1 MATISQLRYK
11 QLLDAEKQLNDLK
24 RKQIAQE
31 VANEYLHL
39 LGVVLALT
47 PYDNWPEEA
56 KSALDEVSRRGC
68 TAGVAV
74 FKELLPTE

>member
-1 MATISQLRYK
+1 MANISQHRYK
-11 QLLDAEKQLNDLK
+11 QLLDAKQQLNDLR

-39 LGVVLALT
+39 IGVVLALT
-47 PYDNWPEEA
+47 PYDRWPEVA
-56 KSALDEVSRRGC
+56 KAALEEVSRRGNPV
-68 TAGVAV
+68 GVAV